1 MQNLYISDN
10 PGHADLPRNKYI
22 KMRKTTTTTANNA
35 GATRF
40 KLQQQMQQQ
49 KNIRAPVKQY
59 SDDDEEEDERICEID
74 KRIELRKKMLAEEKA
89 QNDPSQ
95 YFTNRAK
102 MMKEKNDST
111 SKSSSEKTDRL
122 QAMAKIS
129 DTFGYGE
136 VKVNKGRGDVKK
148 DQVGQKAKKP
158 LLVPTPT
165 EPRPKTKKIQAAKE
179 IQLQKKIQATKEI
192 QQKKKSKSAA
202 VGGGGGGVKPW
213 DFGSTSGGS
222 ASLLSS
228 GKKSSSTS
236 GSGVNVDPELD
247 LMLAKLEVD
256 TDFKEMSENDQIAWL
271 ESLFFLDTPSKQAS
285 SGLVKSRPRVLE
297 SGESRRPSTL
307 PSTKVDTSSSAAV
320 SSKSLSIQSNS
331 GNRAASKSSHQQEQQ
346 QPKGRENSNNN
357 TSKKNEAAE
366 SSDELDDSCSGPSG
380 GLNKDKCA
388 LAMSFFA
395 NDSSSSSKKAGKT
408 PSKKLNS
415 TKKNSIDN
423 SSIGSTSD
431 ISLPS
436 VQNASAR
443 PYNPVPERAYFE
455 PEGLELPEDDE
466 EDSMEVFQS
475 RAKSRRQQQK
485 QAENTNQEIEIEAP
499 PVPTRSGEPKQMMLR
514 LMKNATSIMRS

>member
-22 KMRKTTTTTANNA
+22 KMRKTTTTANNA

-202 VGGGGGGVKPW
+202 VGGGGGVKPW

-222 ASLLSS
+222 ASLLGS

-331 GNRAASKSSHQQEQQ
+331 GNRAPKKSSQQEQQ

-357 TSKKNEAAE
+357 TSKKNDAAE